1 MLMLRALAATW
12 SRQTATE
19 TFMAD
24 GKDNSKAALIDD
36 WTDEAEER
44 VWMLTSF
51 LTGNRAHA

>member
-1 MLMLRALAATW
+1 
-12 SRQTATE
+12 
-19 TFMAD
+19 MAD
-24 GKDNSKAALIDD
+24 GKDNSKAALIGD

>member
-1 MLMLRALAATW
+1 MLRALAATW